1 MWHEFSLV
9 WSSESRWL
17 TRVHLFTLKSSL
29 VAWNYCPR
37 EWWNVIQWVTA
48 WCIWLNASTRRLPVH
63 LCIHPVAS
71 ISREITY
78 RCQRVTHT
86 GSHTCP
92 RDPTLGLTDKL
103 ACFSVGLHHGE
114 HCWLAVRQVFLHY
127 LNVLCSLVKWHFL
140 NLLCTLQFFYLCL
153 VVFLSLINTTSLILS
168 WLPFYSSDDSKSKG
182 QLLIN
187 SEPCASSFAN

>member
-1 MWHEFSLV
+1 MRAHDDFLYTSA
-9 WSSESRWL
+9 
-17 TRVHLFTLKSSL
+17 FTLLLPLAEKSPTDASVSL
-29 VAWNYCPR
+29 TLA
-37 EWWNVIQWVTA
+37 A
-48 WCIWLNASTRRLPVH
+48 
-63 LCIHPVAS
+63 
-71 ISREITY
+71 
-78 RCQRVTHT
+78 THVQ
-86 GSHTCP
+86 GV